1 MKILKGV
8 LTYTLILIG
17 ILAIAGI
24 LLFASMAFLNFSVF
38 GYRITI
44 STNNAVSL
52 QRELPTYNGNKDKT
66 IEINSN
72 NYNLIVSAI
81 KYNDKTLADTD
92 VRSKPYIE
100 YRDKAFG
107 LVENGDELK
116 ELNNEKKVRSYLEIS
131 YYKDGNQLSPDS
143 TDLNQADR
151 IVYTLHTPQGVLNY
165 RNSYLKIQLPVAKG
179 EYSYNLVLN
188 SGKGNITI
196 EPYSES
202 GNAENGYLK
211 INSLNVTTTS
221 GNFTSSGLKT
231 ESDYVVFSALSVK
244 TEKGNFDFSKQNIK
258 IEYKEDDVAKIGV
271 AKIDSKRGDFI
282 FKDFIGGFTIKGEN
296 LVFNSTGE
304 INTNNGTFI
313 YNCPNGTLNINTLN
327 VGSGLGQIVTEYAK
341 VELTKV
347 IGDLSIQATYGD
359 THIVETDS
367 NVVSVETTHGN
378 ITIDKVT
385 KASHNGTVSATSN
398 YGDINVTYSGKG
410 WFTNRSGKTTLTY
423 AGTESTNETKIETV
437 SGTVNATGLRGKV
450 TATATGSANMNLTFA
465 KISKMD
471 ESDNANVSSIT
482 IGSGKLVVNVPSVIQ
497 AGENESKGFSINLKV
512 DGGALMNL
520 YTASTLSN
528 TYSANT
534 TITDYQYGN
543 DDVNNFEFHLN
554 STGGDIDFH
563 IG

>member
-44 STNNAVSL
+44 NSNNIVAY
-52 QRELPTYNGNKDKT
+52 QRSLPTYNGKKDKT

-72 NYNLIVSAI
+72 NYNLIVSAL
-81 KYNDKTLADTD
+81 KYDDKTIGDEHE
-92 VRSKPYIE
+92 RSMPYIE
-100 YRDKAFG
+100 YQDKAFG

-131 YYKDGNQLSPDS
+131 YYKGGNQLSPDS

-244 TEKGNFDFSKQNIK
+244 TEKGEFDFSKQNIK
-258 IEYKEDDVAKIGV
+258 LTSSV
-271 AKIDSKRGDFI
+271 AKIDSKRGDFT
-282 FKDFIGGFTIKGEN
+282 FKNFIGGFTIKGEN

-423 AGTESTNETKIETV
+423 VGTESTNETKIETV

-465 KISKMD
+465 KISTMD
-471 ESDNANVSSIT
+471 KSDNANVSSIT